1 MEQDFVN
8 GQPILQNGELDLVRG
23 AGEVLLS

>member
-1 MEQDFVN
+1 MDQDFVN
-8 GQPILQNGELDLVRG
+8 GQPILRNGELDLVRA